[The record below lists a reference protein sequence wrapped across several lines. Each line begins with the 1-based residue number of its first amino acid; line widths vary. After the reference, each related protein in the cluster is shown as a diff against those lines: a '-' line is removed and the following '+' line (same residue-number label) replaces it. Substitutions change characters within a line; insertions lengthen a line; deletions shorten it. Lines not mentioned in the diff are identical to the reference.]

1 MTDNVTGITPGM
13 PIGEGHSYDIELQI
27 AGRDGEITKKLAD
40 AQLMFHPNA
49 LYAAFVTYE
58 NGKRKDLLVPIE
70 KIDYIEL
77 SDCEKENTT

>member
-1 MTDNVTGITPGM
+1 MTDNVTGITPDTL
-13 PIGEGHSYDIELQI
+13 INEGNSYDIEVQI
-27 AGRDGEITKKLAD
+27 GGRDGRIVKNLPD
-40 AQLMFHPNA
+40 SQLMFHPNA

-77 SDCEKENTT
+77 SDCEKENTA